1 MSLRVL
7 VGLLLLGASSG
18 LVLAEEAWSTAESAA
33 VSEWKNGEG
42 KGYGKALEKAFPKDH
57 GATLSACASELPKP
71 DFSKFTVLL
80 RLDAQG
86 VVEAALVNPATNMAV
101 CLQDKMKGWKTLP
114 PLHGGFWA
122 KLALKLKAN

>member
-1 MSLRVL
+1 MVASELDREALGFAEETLNAHRSGVAAMSLRVL

-71 DFSKFTVLL
+71 S
-80 RLDAQG
+80 R
-86 VVEAALVNPATNMAV
+86 P
-101 CLQDKMKGWKTLP
+101 
-114 PLHGGFWA
+114 
-122 KLALKLKAN
+122 